1 MSWHRPPVILCQ
13 NDPIQ
18 FPSKIKQI
26 PIIERLLG
34 PEDLEGVLAVDEE
47 CFTRPWTRTM
57 YESEFLN
64 QTTSRLH
71 VLRTPEYRVA
81 GYIATWIVIDEV
93 HVNNLA
99 VRPSCQGL
107 GLGSAL
113 LSYALEEAAKEGA
126 HRATLEVR
134 RSNDGARRL
143 YERFGF
149 RVAGIRKDYYS
160 HPVED
165 ALILWRERSTEQ
177 LDRST

>member
-1 MSWHRPPVILCQ
+1 MIQEPPFV
-13 NDPIQ
+13 
-18 FPSKIKQI
+18 
-26 PIIERLLG
+26 IERLQG
-34 PEDLEGVLAVDEE
+34 PDDLDGVLSVDEE
-47 CFTRPWTRTM
+47 CFSRPWTRAM

-71 VLRTPEYRVA
+71 VLRTSEFRVA

-99 VRPSCQGL
+99 VRPGCQRR

-113 LSYALEEAAKEGA
+113 LTHALHAAAQEGA

-143 YERFGF
+143 YERFRF

-165 ALILWRERSTEQ
+165 ALILWRDGSGEEPNRST
-177 LDRST
+177 

>member
-1 MSWHRPPVILCQ
+1 MIEKLPFV
-13 NDPIQ
+13 
-18 FPSKIKQI
+18 
-26 PIIERLLG
+26 IERLQG
-34 PEDLEGVLAVDEE
+34 ADDLDGVLSVDEE
-47 CFTRPWTRTM
+47 CFSRPWTRSM

-64 QTTSRLH
+64 QATSRLH
-71 VLRTPEYRVA
+71 VLRTPEFRVA

-99 VRPSCQGL
+99 VRPACQRR

-113 LSYALEEAAKEGA
+113 LTHALNAAAQEGA

-143 YERFGF
+143 YERFRF

-165 ALILWRERSTEQ
+165 ALILWREGTGEQSHRST
-177 LDRST
+177 